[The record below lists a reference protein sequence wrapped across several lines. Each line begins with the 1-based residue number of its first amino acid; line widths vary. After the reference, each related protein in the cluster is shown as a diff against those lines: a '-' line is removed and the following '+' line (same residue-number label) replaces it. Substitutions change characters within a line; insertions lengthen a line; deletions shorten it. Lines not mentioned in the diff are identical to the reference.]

1 MSALACPWA
10 SAPQPPPHAEGRPA
24 PGGVRVFH
32 RGLRGH
38 VPSRVRNEEHT
49 PFVMNAVSV
58 KAEQPED
65 TLTLALQRQRES
77 SGAQSLGPVEAA
89 AKLGSVGAARAV
101 APRNAIMLEEQGVRP
116 GKEVCPPRPL
126 RPRPGPAAPSL
137 VVGRGPA
144 PVTALRRRRL
154 VQKSLP
160 HPGARSQ
167 SPQSWRRVSPQS
179 MCVSRPRRGQDPRSR
194 HPGHPAHHGSGAA
207 RRGLRPH
214 LFRLTD

>member
-65 TLTLALQRQRES
+65 TLTLAFQRQRES

-116 GKEVCPPRPL
+116 G
-126 RPRPGPAAPSL
+126 PAAPSL
-137 VVGRGPA
+137 VAGCGPA

-179 MCVSRPRRGQDPRSR
+179 VCVSRPRRGQDPRSR